1 MIPVNE
7 PILGEKEKENLIK
20 CIDDKWI
27 SSEGPYVKQ
36 FEKEFSEYIG
46 CKYGVSV
53 CNGTAAIETA
63 LYALGVKEGDEVIFP
78 DFTIIS
84 CAIAV
89 LRLGAI
95 PVVVDSEPETWNI
108 NPDLIEKKITNKT
121 KVIMAVHM
129 YGHPADMNKINEIA
143 KRHNLLVMEDAAEA
157 HGVEYN
163 NQKCGN
169 LGDISSFSF
178 YANKIITTGEG
189 GMVVT
194 NNPEY
199 AKRAQSYRNLCFQ
212 QEKRFVHEEIG
223 YNFRMSNLQAAVG
236 VAQLNQIEN
245 FLKIKRRNGELYT
258 ELLKDIPEITLQ
270 KIKENCNVNYWMYG
284 ILLNEGFKMDAKE
297 LAIKL
302 KENGIGS
309 RPFFVGMHEQPCL
322 LKRGLFENEEYP
334 VSENLARRGLYLP
347 SGLLLTSD
355 QVHKVVETL
364 KLIIKESK

>member
-7 PILGEKEKENLIK
+7 PIFGEEEKENLIK

-36 FEKEFSEYIG
+36 FEEEFSEYVG
-46 CKYGVSV
+46 CKYGISV

-63 LYALGVKEGDEVIFP
+63 LYALGVKEGDEVIIP

-89 LRLGAI
+89 IRLGAI
-95 PVVVDSEPETWNI
+95 PVVVDSETETWNM
-108 NPDLIEKKITNKT
+108 NTDLIEGKITDKT

-129 YGHPADMNKINEIA
+129 YGHPVDMIQVNEIA
-143 KRHNLLVMEDAAEA
+143 KKHNLLVMEDAAEA

-163 NQKCGN
+163 NQKCGS

-194 NNPEY
+194 DNPEF
-199 AKRAQSYRNLCFQ
+199 AERARSYRNLCFQ
-212 QEKRFVHEEIG
+212 KEKRFVHEDMG

-236 VAQLNQIEN
+236 VAQLHQIEE
-245 FLKIKRRNGELYT
+245 FLRIKRRNGELYT
-258 ELLKDIPEITLQ
+258 ELLKDIPGIAPQ

-284 ILLNEGFKMDAKE
+284 ILLNKDSKMDAKE
-297 LAIKL
+297 LAISL
-302 KENGIGS
+302 KEKGVDS
-309 RPFFVGMHEQPCL
+309 RPFFIGMHEQPFL
-322 LKRGLFENEEYP
+322 LKRGLFKNEECP
-334 VSENLARRGLYLP
+334 VSKDLARNGLYLP
-347 SGLLLTSD
+347 SGLSLTND
-355 QVHKVVETL
+355 QINEVVDVL
-364 KLIIKESK
+364 KSVLKEKK